1 MASYIGKVTIGS
13 NTYPVGSTLYGT
25 CSGTVSGDTTSY
37 SVSLANFDKLETGIT
52 IHVKFTTASGT
63 ATKLKVGS
71 TDAKSITNPSG
82 AVVWAA
88 NSVVSFTYDG
98 TNWIM
103 NDGKDTKYT
112 AATSA
117 PGKVATTSA
126 QGTSANYARQDHTHG
141 IDLATGD
148 NNGQVKIA
156 GSNVSVK
163 GLAGAAYKAVDT
175 SITAG
180 STSTNVPTSA
190 AVASLISTATSG
202 LTGAMHFKGTVS
214 SLPSATDNTT
224 YSTYAAGDVI
234 LVGDKEYV
242 YNKGNNAA
250 GSSWILLGDEGS
262 YALKTST
269 AEVVKTA
276 TLTKNTLPTLTITT
290 KSIPNITSVGTPTT
304 LGTAFSI
311 PNVTNKG
318 SAAEFTVAN
327 GILTL
332 KAGSAPTLGTAFT
345 VPNVTSAGT
354 VPTLGDDISVGS
366 ASGWNAGTQASL
378 STTNETVV
386 KP

>member
-52 IHVKFTTASGT
+52 IHVKFTAASGT

-82 AVVWAA
+82 AIVWAA

-112 AATSA
+112 AATEA
-117 PGKVATTSA
+117 PGKVASTST
-126 QGTSANYARQDHTHG
+126 QGSSTNYARQDHTHG

-148 NNGQVKIA
+148 SNGQVKIA

-163 GLAGAAYKAVDT
+163 GLAGAAYKGVDT
-175 SITAG
+175 SISAN
-180 STSTNVPTSA
+180 SSSTNVPTSA

-202 LTGAMHFKGTVS
+202 LTGAMHFKGTVD
-214 SLPSATDNTT
+214 SLPEATNSTT
-224 YSTYAAGDVI
+224 YSTYSSGDVV

-276 TLTKNTLPTLTITT
+276 TLTKNSLPTLTITT
-290 KSIPNITSVGTPTT
+290 KNIPNITSVGTPTT
-304 LGTAFSI
+304 LGTAFTI

-318 SAAEFTVAN
+318 SAASFSVAN
-327 GILTL
+327 GTLTL
-332 KAGSAPTLGTAFT
+332 SAGSAPTLGTAFT

-354 VPTLGDDISVGS
+354 VPTLGTEISVGS

>member
-1 MASYIGKVTIGS
+1 
-13 NTYPVGSTLYGT
+13 
-25 CSGTVSGDTTSY
+25 
-37 SVSLANFDKLETGIT
+37 
-52 IHVKFTTASGT
+52 
-63 ATKLKVGS
+63 
-71 TDAKSITNPSG
+71 
-82 AVVWAA
+82 
-88 NSVVSFTYDG
+88 
-98 TNWIM
+98 
-103 NDGKDTKYT
+103 
-112 AATSA
+112 
-117 PGKVATTSA
+117 
-126 QGTSANYARQDHTHG
+126 
-141 IDLATGD
+141 
-148 NNGQVKIA
+148 
-156 GSNVSVK
+156 
-163 GLAGAAYKAVDT
+163 
-175 SITAG
+175 
-180 STSTNVPTSA
+180 
-190 AVASLISTATSG
+190 
-202 LTGAMHFKGTVS
+202 MHFKGSIT
-214 SLPSATDNTT
+214 SLPEATNATT
-224 YSTYAAGDVI
+224 YSTYAAGDVV

-242 YNKGNNAA
+242 YNKGSNAA
-250 GSSWILLGDEGS
+250 GSSWVLLGDEGS

-290 KSIPNITSVGTPTT
+290 KSIPNITSVGTPPT

-327 GILTL
+327 GTLTL